1 MRPATKTQAERE
13 LRRILGE
20 VEKGEHQDDRRG
32 SVTFDAFFEDWL
44 TLRELEVKPST
55 YKNLQSIHRAV
66 LSPTFGPKKINA
78 ITRKS
83 VDLWWAKHKVHPVQ
97 RRNSYFALKGAMDQ
111 AVDWGLITVS
121 PCQVKHPG
129 KDESKDRPTWSVEEF
144 DAVLAHVPEFYRPVI
159 LIMFA
164 GHLRLGEVIALNWSD
179 VTREGVV
186 TVTKQ
191 KTGLGFTADTKT
203 GQHKRIQLLQ
213 RGVDALQTLPG
224 GFGSTP
230 FLLESVPSGCRGT
243 ASETHGRRLW
253 SWPVWRISVCTIF
266 VMSDSAWWPKRA
278 RPRRWSNSAPVMRP
292 RRVRGDTC
300 TRTPAST
307 RRLSRRSTR
316 WSLDSRKAVDSTPR
330 RSRIEIRVSA

>member
-1 MRPATKTQAERE
+1 MNGSSVRKRSHGQGQVTPYRDGFRIRWSLPDGGRSSKVMRPATKTQAERE

-111 AVDWGLITVS
+111 AVNWGLITVS

-129 KDESKDRPTWSVEEF
+129 KDESKDRPTLSVEEF

-164 GHLRLGEVIALNWSD
+164 GHLRLGEVIALN
-179 VTREGVV
+179 
-186 TVTKQ
+186 
-191 KTGLGFTADTKT
+191 A
-203 GQHKRIQLLQ
+203 
-213 RGVDALQTLPG
+213 P
-224 GFGSTP
+224 
-230 FLLESVPSGCRGT
+230 SV
-243 ASETHGRRLW
+243 
-253 SWPVWRISVCTIF
+253 SV
-266 VMSDSAWWPKRA
+266 S
-278 RPRRWSNSAPVMRP
+278 
-292 RRVRGDTC
+292 
-300 TRTPAST
+300 
-307 RRLSRRSTR
+307 
-316 WSLDSRKAVDSTPR
+316 
-330 RSRIEIRVSA
+330 VSAASAAHSGAVSYES